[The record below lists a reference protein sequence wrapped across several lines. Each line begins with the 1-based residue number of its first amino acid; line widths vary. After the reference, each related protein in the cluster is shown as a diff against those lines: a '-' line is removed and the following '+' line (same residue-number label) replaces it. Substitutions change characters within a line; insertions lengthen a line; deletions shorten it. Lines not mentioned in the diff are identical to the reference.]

1 MMRKQAHT
9 HTQLENTSF
18 ITQFKAIDDQFLMH
32 HPNKSMAFFNDQLKI
47 IARIV
52 FVNIFLTPNKPFH
65 ARR

>member
-9 HTQLENTSF
+9 HTQLENTPF

-52 FVNIFLTPNKPFH
+52 FVNIF
-65 ARR
+65 